1 MRGNGF
7 HFIFE
12 RETVSKPKGVWSM
25 VSVLRVPEHTH
36 SRVCKLGTSS
46 LDGII
51 RCSLTKSVLTHSAT
65 DVTSARTVRPKTTG
79 SGWKKSMDGIL
90 STNSFK
96 KDTKQLNTQSTTTKK
111 SPRRIEINFLD

>member
-12 RETVSKPKGVWSM
+12 RGTVLRPKGVWSM
-25 VSVLRVPEHTH
+25 VSALRVPGHTH
-36 SRVCKLGTSS
+36 SRVCKLGTLS

-65 DVTSARTVRPKTTG
+65 DVTLVRTVHHRTTG

-90 STNSFK
+90 LTNSSK
-96 KDTKQLNTQSTTTKK
+96 RDTKQLNTQPKTTKK
-111 SPRRIEINFLD
+111 SPRRIKISFLD

>member
-12 RETVSKPKGVWSM
+12 REIVSKPRGVWTT
-25 VSVLRVPEHTH
+25 VSALRALEHTH
-36 SRVCKLGTSS
+36 SRACRLATSS

-65 DVTSARTVRPKTTG
+65 DVTLVRTVHHRTTG

-90 STNSFK
+90 LTNSSK
-96 KDTKQLNTQSTTTKK
+96 RDTKQLNTQPKTTKK
-111 SPRRIEINFLD
+111 SPRRIKISFLD